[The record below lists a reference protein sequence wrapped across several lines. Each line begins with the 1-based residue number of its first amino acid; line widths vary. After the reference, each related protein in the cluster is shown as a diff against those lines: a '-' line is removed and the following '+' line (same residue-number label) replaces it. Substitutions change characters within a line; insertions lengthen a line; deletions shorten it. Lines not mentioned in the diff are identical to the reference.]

1 MKRKS
6 ATRLTETLG
15 LLTLLAIALLISP
28 TEAEAT
34 ADTIDYPPIL
44 DSTRSWFGE
53 GEPLEW
59 SWVPGADSYHLQ
71 ISDSEDFPTGTVGT
85 GQEEGTPMSALI
97 RDVENIRETRY
108 TLDIE
113 TGGVFYWRVRGVAN
127 GVEYGPWSTIGQ
139 FQYSVSSVGDRDEQS
154 VTAGP
159 NPCYSCLYR
168 LQSSDGTLERLRV
181 YDLSGRLLLSEQYV
195 AGTTGAAINLSELSS
210 GIYHVVVTERDGSL
224 ETHQVLVR

>member
-6 ATRLTETLG
+6 ATRLTETFG
-15 LLTLLAIALLISP
+15 LLTLLALGLLIAP
-28 TEAEAT
+28 TPAQASV
-34 ADTIDYPPIL
+34 DTVDYPPVL
-44 DSTRSWFGE
+44 DSTRSWYGE
-53 GEPLEW
+53 GEPLRW

-71 ISDSEDFPTGTVGT
+71 VSDTRGFPTGTIDVG
-85 GQEEGTPMSALI
+85 GEGSAPMSALI
-97 RDVENIRETRY
+97 RDVENIYQTMY

-113 TGGVFYWRVRGVAN
+113 TGGVYYWRVRGVAFGN
-127 GVEYGPWSTIGQ
+127 LYGPWSTVGE
-139 FQYSVSSVGDRDEQS
+139 FEYSVSSVPRTDNHRF
-154 VTAGP
+154 TAGP